1 MGSIDGVYATTSAWR
16 DGLEVVNVLFDP
28 QEVKYETLLNKARQF
43 KCASKVFAHTKSQLN
58 TAKEIVGSKAV
69 MASDSQNPRL
79 AKSSDQKYYL
89 ANSPL
94 RILPMCDLQVTKINA
109 AIGLRQPFESLLSPR
124 QSELLKKILA
134 KQNADKGSLR
144 SFTTPI
150 DDNQL
155 GAYAAKLADA
165 LAQ

>member
-1 MGSIDGVYATTSAWR
+1 LGSIDGVYATTSAWR
-16 DGLEVVNVLFDP
+16 DGLEVVNILFDP
-28 QEVKYETLLNKARQF
+28 HEVQYETLLNKAMQF
-43 KCASKVFAHTKSQLN
+43 KCASKVFAHTKSQLS
-58 TAKEIVGSKAV
+58 TAKELVGNKAV
-69 MASDSQNPRL
+69 MAKDSQNPRL

-109 AIGLRQPFESLLSPR
+109 AIGLKQPFENLLSPR

-134 KQNADKGSLR
+134 KYKSDKSSLK

-150 DDNQL
+150 NDNQL

-165 LAQ
+165 LEE

>member
-16 DGLEVVNVLFDP
+16 AGLEVVNVLFDP
-28 QEVKYETLLNKARQF
+28 QEVQYETLLNKAKQF
-43 KCASKVFAHTKSQLN
+43 KCATKVFAHTSSQLS
-58 TAKEIVGSKAV
+58 TAKELVGNKAV
-69 MASDSQNPRL
+69 MVSDSQNPRL

-109 AIGLRQPFESLLSPR
+109 AVGLKQPYEKFLSPR

-134 KQNADKGSLR
+134 KQKADKGSLK

-155 GAYAAKLADA
+155 GAYAAKLAEV
-165 LAQ
+165 LAE